1 MGRVASARFQK
12 KLKAGK
18 KFATKRSVRRQIL
31 SSHEIK
37 FVENGDASGLELAID
52 SSTGFLATQLSDP
65 AQGLTDLN
73 RVGDVIELVSLKF
86 GGMVISRHT
95 EPVPYRIVIVQWY
108 GEGTPTAV
116 EIFSPTGSTLNAA
129 DVTGPNFN
137 QDHRKFYKILY
148 HKRGIV
154 GTTADTGPP
163 AEFQLV
169 QSRMIRKFGR
179 KKIFYRAGTVVGQ
192 NNIWL
197 FGISNQTNASDDGP
211 LLQFDCLLHYIG

>member
-1 MGRVASARFQK
+1 MGRVSSVAFQA
-12 KLKAGK
+12 KLKKSK

-31 SSHEIK
+31 SAHEVK
-37 FVENGDASGLELAID
+37 FKENGDASGLELAID
-52 SSTGFLATQLSDP
+52 SSTGFIATQLSDP
-65 AQGLTDLN
+65 DQGLTDLN
-73 RVGDVIELVSLKF
+73 RVGDVISLVSLKF

-108 GEGTPTAV
+108 GEATPTAI

-169 QSRMIRKFGR
+169 QSKRITKFGR
-179 KKIFYRAGTVVGQ
+179 KKIYYRAGTVVGQ
-192 NNIWL
+192 NNVWL

-211 LLQFDCLLHYIG
+211 LLQFDCLLHYTG